1 LDNDPALKDQIF
13 LWQTGPKSATRSLS
27 YLPKVANRIAA
38 RFLPRK
44 TELTKK
50 CPAISD
56 GAKGTFCNDR
66 ITAAHSSRQV
76 I

>member
-1 LDNDPALKDQIF
+1 MIF
-13 LWQTGPKSATRSLS
+13 L
-27 YLPKVANRIAA
+27 ANPTQIRNGITKLFAESGK
-38 RFLPRK
+38 PDSSRK

-56 GAKGTFCNDR
+56 GAKGTFCNGR
-66 ITAAHSSRQV
+66 FNAIELRRQF